1 MNVNP
6 AVPML
11 PPTATQ
17 VENLPTPQTDPDT
30 RTAADTY
37 WSGVDNLSSRSSRWI
52 DKDGNGKIDI
62 EVDFSAG
69 PGNYFRKLGLT
80 GHSALS
86 AEQKKELIDQMTEI
100 SLETN
105 LVFHEKGTLEK
116 PDGRINFGN
125 FAPVPSNGKNL
136 VQVNFPEN
144 PSTPHTPDS
153 PDEPAEAYIRGD
165 ARNLKANGR
174 NRGGHALAHA
184 LLHAL
189 GLPHPNPD
197 DKSNKPANP
206 TDSLGYSLLSTV
218 PETATGHDF
227 HGNYVTRAQ
236 LHDMGA
242 LTLRYGTNSESRN
255 KLLEIDYD
263 ANTILQSDKPV
274 TMTIASGDT
283 NKETLLAHKDTHD
296 QHINLNHGTFSSLG
310 GFTNNVAIARGTH
323 IENIE
328 TGTGTNTI
336 IANTVTNSIVLGSGK
351 NTVIFNN
358 PWDSTPKNTDTL
370 HNFKSGIDKVDI
382 SGFAS
387 TGYEGTFTDH
397 APYFDIQT
405 IDNQSYVRYWSV
417 YNSAHPSE
425 PNFKVRADG
434 IQMSDIITKK

>member
-6 AVPML
+6 SVPML

-17 VENLPTPQTDPDT
+17 VENLPRPQTDPDT
-30 RTAADTY
+30 RAAADTY

-69 PGNYFRKLGLT
+69 PGSYFRKLGLT

-105 LVFHEKGTLEK
+105 LIFHEKGSLEK
-116 PDGRINFGN
+116 PDGTINFGN
-125 FAPVPSNGKNL
+125 FAPVPSNGKHM

-144 PSTPHTPDS
+144 TNAPHTADK

-242 LTLRYGTNSESRN
+242 LTLRYGTNSETNN
-255 KLLEIDYD
+255 KLLETDYD
-263 ANTILQSDKPV
+263 ANIILQSDTPV
-274 TMTIASGDT
+274 TMTIAGGDGD
-283 NKETLLAHKDTHD
+283 ETLLADKDTHD
-296 QHINLNHGTFSSLG
+296 QHINLNHGTFSSIG
-310 GFTNNVAIARGTH
+310 GFTNNVAIARGAH
-323 IENIE
+323 IENVA
-328 TGTGTNTI
+328 TGSGTNKI
-336 IANTVTNSIVLGSGK
+336 IASTVANVIALGSGE

-358 PWDSTPKNTDTL
+358 SWDSTPRDIDII
-370 HNFKSGIDKVDI
+370 HNFKSGSDKVDI
-382 SGFAS
+382 SGFAQKLY
-387 TGYEGTFTDH
+387 TGTVTGGTPH
-397 APYFDIQT
+397 LDIQKT
-405 IDNQSYVRYWSV
+405 ANGASYVRYWSV
-417 YNSAHPSE
+417 YNPATPSE
-425 PNFKVRADG
+425 PDFKVRADG
-434 IQMSDIITKK
+434 VQMSDIITKK